1 MKRLVWCLG
10 MALTPMGFVG
20 QSAWAGDTGA
30 ENDQPTIL
38 VTGLREASAS
48 ITGSHVPP
56 LRYPQSVTVMNA
68 QMLEK
73 LGATRLDNALDLAG
87 GVARQNDFGGLWDKY
102 SVRGFAGDENS
113 GPDILVNRFSSNF
126 GYNAPIDTATVERF
140 EFLKGAPP
148 PSPAGAS
155 RVDRSTSSPR
165 RHRRKPK
172 RKPRSAME
180 AGTIGA

>member
-30 ENDQPTIL
+30 ENDQSTIL

-87 GVARQNDFGGLWDKY
+87 GVARQNDFGGCGTNIRCAALP
-102 SVRGFAGDENS
+102 VTR
-113 GPDILVNRFSSNF
+113 
-126 GYNAPIDTATVERF
+126 TAARIFWSIVSAAISATMR
-140 EFLKGAPP
+140 
-148 PSPAGAS
+148 PSTP
-155 RVDRSTSSPR
+155 
-165 RHRRKPK
+165 
-172 RKPRSAME
+172 PRSSASSS
-180 AGTIGA
+180 